1 LGTNLNESG
10 VPEEQKR
17 QLLPFL
23 SQLEQTV
30 IARSRHIEGASVK
43 PRFRIMAE
51 VESDANLHA
60 SYPEI
65 IGRTV
70 NLVIKREL
78 HYDWAWLQSA
88 FKADDVSVSVNP
100 EGESARLLIN
110 GCLSVRCFSIW
121 HLRNGE
127 HWCLQWHLPP

>member
-1 LGTNLNESG
+1 MNESG

-30 IARSRHIEGASVK
+30 IARSRHIQGASVK
-43 PRFRIMAE
+43 PRFRTMAE

-60 SYPEI
+60 SYSEI
-65 IGRTV
+65 GKRTV

-100 EGESARLLIN
+100 VGQSKKFVAN
-110 GCLSVRCFSIW
+110 FYG
-121 HLRNGE
+121 
-127 HWCLQWHLPP
+127 